1 MENGWE
7 FQPLQTPA
15 WLIGFA
21 VVVWLATAVVSYRNW
36 ARRGGKGV
44 AALESLRFIIMGL
57 ILFTLCKPEFLRV
70 TEIEEQPEVVI
81 LTDATHSMDTRDVVL
96 GARDVVTRQEWL
108 EGQMATNF
116 WAPLERLAKV
126 TVQDFGMS
134 FTNAEVSLG
143 DGTDIYH
150 ALESQRTKRKNL
162 KAVFM
167 IGDGDWNVGDPP
179 QQAAMKLGAEK
190 VQVFTLTVGSE

>member
-7 FQPLQTPA
+7 FQPLQTPV

-21 VVVWLATAVVSYRNW
+21 LVVWMATAVVSYRNW
-36 ARRGGKGV
+36 ARRGGEV

-108 EGQMATNF
+108 AGQMVTNF
-116 WAPLERLAKV
+116 WSPLERLAKV

-143 DGTDIYH
+143 DGTDI
-150 ALESQRTKRKNL
+150 
-162 KAVFM
+162 
-167 IGDGDWNVGDPP
+167 
-179 QQAAMKLGAEK
+179 
-190 VQVFTLTVGSE
+190 

>member
-1 MENGWE
+1 
-7 FQPLQTPA
+7 
-15 WLIGFA
+15 
-21 VVVWLATAVVSYRNW
+21 
-36 ARRGGKGV
+36 
-44 AALESLRFIIMGL
+44 MGL

-81 LTDATHSMDTRDVVL
+81 LTDVTHSMDTRDVAL

-116 WAPLERLAKV
+116 WSPLEKLAKV

-150 ALESQRTKRKNL
+150 ALESQRAKRKNL
-162 KAVFM
+162 KAVFT
-167 IGDGDWNVGDPP
+167 VSYTH
-179 QQAAMKLGAEK
+179 L
-190 VQVFTLTVGSE
+190 TLPTIYSV